1 MFNEAQKADNSTFL
15 GDDVAYF
22 RWVGLSKKMIAVSL
36 YDQKG
41 VVYASLTLTSADGM
55 SFVPYASRPV
65 IDSIL
70 RCKDS
75 NARHWGDKQQ
85 ATFLR
90 LREKLAQEL
99 AQWLASNGFTTS
111 DNWLFTYA
119 PQEPAQVI
127 AQALAQESEPG
138 QESESSPQG
147 VHICC
152 GCPEGWCK
160 GCVPDESVLYES
172 AQEPAQYTVS
182 EIAQEIAPT
191 YDKNRAYAQAL
202 ASTQEPY
209 MISSSYAQEPA
220 QVYALHDE
228 GAGLCQDDH
237 EYYSELLLRCKR
249 NVRELTQAGYRCER
263 NSGYYVV
270 YQEGYAPAHLVAW
283 LSPYQ
288 LQLFTEQL
296 VHGLYPEYPQA
307 DTPHFHTCAI
317 CKRLHYLT
325 LDETCACP
333 PLAPCGHKE
342 YELISHY
349 MRDLRAITAQYPAFT
364 PESESTFTEY
374 RVTFTQFAQVS
385 ESVHPYNEIEELV
398 LRTHGASQ
406 ERGVYAQVITCR
418 CNNIDT
424 AGELVLLGKRYAL
437 GEITPVHSK

>member
-1 MFNEAQKADNSTFL
+1 MFNEAQKANNSMFL
-15 GDDVAYF
+15 GDDILYF
-22 RWVGLSKKMIAVSL
+22 RWVGLSKKMIAVAL

-41 VVYASLTLTSADGM
+41 VVYASLTLTSADGV

-70 RCKDS
+70 RGKDS
-75 NARHWGDKQQ
+75 DARHWGDKQQ

-119 PQEPAQVI
+119 PVQEPAQVI
-127 AQALAQESEPG
+127 AQALAQESE
-138 QESESSPQG
+138 SS
-147 VHICC
+147 
-152 GCPEGWCK
+152 
-160 GCVPDESVLYES
+160 
-172 AQEPAQYTVS
+172 QEPAQYEVS
-182 EIAQEIAPT
+182 DLAQEIAPA
-191 YDKNRAYAQAL
+191 YDKNSAYRQAL

-209 MISSSYAQEPA
+209 MISSFYAQEPTLA
-220 QVYALHDE
+220 YKLPGE
-228 GAGLCQDDH
+228 ESGLCQGDH
-237 EYYSELLLRCKR
+237 EYYSELLARCER
-249 NVRELTQAGYRCER
+249 NVREITQAGYRCER

-270 YQEGYAPAHLVAW
+270 YQEGYTPAHVVAY
-283 LSPYQ
+283 LTPYQ
-288 LQLFTEQL
+288 LQLFCDQL

-317 CKRLHYLT
+317 CKRLFYLT

-349 MRDLRAITAQYPAFT
+349 MRDLRAITAQYPAFS
-364 PESESTFTEY
+364 PESESTFTPY
-374 RVTFTQFAQVS
+374 SVTFTQFAQVS

-398 LRTHGASQ
+398 LRTHGAII
-406 ERGVYAQVITCR
+406 ERYTYAQVITCR
-418 CNNIDT
+418 CNHIDI